1 MKSFSEI
8 DTTSK
13 RAARA
18 AGYSWGISEEV
29 GKNIKLLEFFG
40 LPGIKNLIYFLK
52 KKKLEKFE
60 NLNLITA
67 DNKTTKTKFC
77 PLISGTSF
85 LDQAKSLENLKE
97 IKFNNIAFPILFL
110 PFVSRASEL
119 IGKRLFLKIDKNE
132 YLLNFNKK
140 IYSNFLTNEVI
151 EFADNVLI
159 KFLNNSDSFTE
170 NEWKELY
177 KLSEDTFV
185 EERESLKKDSAGA
198 GLTDND

>member
-140 IYSNFLTNEVI
+140 IYSNFLTNNVI